1 MALIWRDGAWSK
13 AMTDLRERLERLR
26 AEAKSCDLM
35 SKSATDPVKR
45 ELFGRLAEQLAIE
58 VLELE
63 QVVKKQTER

>member
-1 MALIWRDGAWSK
+1 MEK
-13 AMTDLRERLERLR
+13 LR
-26 AEAKSCDLM
+26 AEAKNCDQM

-45 ELFGRLAEQLAIE
+45 ELFGRLAEQLALE